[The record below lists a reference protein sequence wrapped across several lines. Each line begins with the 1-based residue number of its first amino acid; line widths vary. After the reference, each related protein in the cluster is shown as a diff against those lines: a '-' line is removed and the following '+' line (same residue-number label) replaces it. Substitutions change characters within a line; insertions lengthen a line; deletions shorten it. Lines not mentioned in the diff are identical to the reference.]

1 MRTTPAAPARAA
13 GASDNSS
20 PADTGES
27 FTPEGGTEARR
38 SEVPECS
45 ADPGRTTCV
54 PTNMPPCLSKINFSR
69 RMKTLVLYTS

>member
-1 MRTTPAAPARAA
+1 MRTTPGAPARVA

-20 PADTGES
+20 PANMGGS
-27 FTPEGGTEARR
+27 FTPEGGVEARR

-45 ADPGRTTCV
+45 ADPCRTTCV
-54 PTNMPPCLSKINFSR
+54 PTNTPPCLPKTNFSR